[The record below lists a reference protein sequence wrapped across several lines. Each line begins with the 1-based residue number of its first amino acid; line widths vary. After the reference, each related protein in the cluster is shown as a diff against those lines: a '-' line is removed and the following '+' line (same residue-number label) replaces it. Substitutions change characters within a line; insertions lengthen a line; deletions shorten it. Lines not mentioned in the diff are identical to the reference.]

1 MFNKAISHVKS
12 FLGKSYIHGKNIL
25 GRVDGAYTTAKKI
38 YSTVAPMIDTLGGSH
53 TKALTN
59 NVMKGVNAYE
69 NLRSKVMDSHETIS
83 NNINNVVGG
92 LKKTGIKLSL
102 P

>member
-1 MFNKAISHVKS
+1 MFNKAISRVKN
-12 FLGKSYIHGKNIL
+12 FLGKSYVHGKNIL
-25 GRVDGAYTTAKKI
+25 GRFDDAYTTGKKI
-38 YSTVAPMIDTLGGSH
+38 YSAVAPMIESMAPQ

-59 NVMKGVNAYE
+59 NVMKGLNAYE

-92 LKKTGIKLSL
+92 LKKSGIKLSL

>member
-1 MFNKAISHVKS
+1 MFNKAISRVKS
-12 FLGKSYIHGKNIL
+12 FLGKSYVHGKQIL

-38 YSTVAPMIDTLGGSH
+38 YSTVAPILESMAPQ

-83 NNINNVVGG
+83 NNINNVVGN
-92 LKKTGIKLSL
+92 LKKSGVKLSL

>member
-1 MFNKAISHVKS
+1 MFNKAISRVKN
-12 FLGKSYIHGKNIL
+12 FLGKSYVHTKNIL
-25 GRVDGAYTTAKKI
+25 GHMDGAYTTAKKI
-38 YSTVAPMIDTLGGSH
+38 YSTVAPMIESMAPQ

-92 LKKTGIKLSL
+92 LKKSGIKLSL

>member
-1 MFNKAISHVKS
+1 MFNKAISRVKS
-12 FLGKSYIHGKNIL
+12 FLGKSYVNGKHIL
-25 GRVDGAYTTAKKI
+25 GRMDGAYTTGKKI
-38 YSTVAPMIDTLGGSH
+38 FSAVAPILESMAPQ

-69 NLRSKVMDSHETIS
+69 NLRSKVMDSHDAIS

-92 LKKTGIKLSL
+92 LKKSGIKLSL